1 MDKNKAV
8 ATGILAAVMAV
19 SGQFVQV
26 GNLTADTSC
35 VGMQSAEAFGFG
47 DVKSLVGNVVK
58 QAFDVNVTTL
68 NAKRQD
74 MFVNLSRAAQM
85 EAYSQINLG
94 QALGLNPS
102 EFSAENDALYSL
114 QHGSALDTKL
124 IKQVSSNFSAEDAKS
139 WSAKAD
145 AAISDKS
152 RLQSEDF
159 RNLVKA
165 SSNARSA
172 AAMYNALAFRDAAMM
187 IAQTSKAMAAGNLG
201 DKADAVANILS
212 AAKGAQTLLNEQKAH
227 SKMLHEISAK
237 IEKATNIKPASKKE
251 IEETGAKLTVKE

>member
-1 MDKNKAV
+1 MDKNKV
-8 ATGILAAVMAV
+8 IATGVLAAVVAV

-26 GNLTADTSC
+26 GNLTAETSC

-47 DVKSLVGNVVK
+47 DVKSFASNAVK
-58 QAFDVNVTTL
+58 KAFDVNVDSL
-68 NAKRQD
+68 NAKQQD
-74 MFVNLSRAAQM
+74 MLVNLSRAAQM
-85 EAYSQINLG
+85 EAYSQIDLG
-94 QALGLNPS
+94 KALELNPS
-102 EFSAENDALYSL
+102 EFSAENDALYSM
-114 QHGSALDTKL
+114 QHGSALDKNL
-124 IKQVSSNFSAEDAKS
+124 IKKVSTGLSAEDAKV

-152 RLQSEDF
+152 KLNSADF

-165 SSNARSA
+165 SSSARSA

-187 IAQTSKAMAAGNLG
+187 IAQASKAMASGSLG

-212 AAKGAQTLLNEQKAH
+212 AAKEGQSLLNEQKAH
-227 SKMLHEISAK
+227 SKALHEISAK